1 MAVGVRSLVKSVVKS
16 IPDHALGTTVIGT
29 ENRCSKGFHD
39 QNYAGERQMPGK
51 PKLERTLIKL
61 SGADV
66 APETVRA
73 SDLAEFLIQLEKAIL
88 ATVMNGKDFTLDAP
102 QQDLK
107 VSLVS
112 IEPGSESLA
121 FALTS
126 DVMSG
131 VSLLSRAYY
140 ERNYSTI
147 PLEAQQ
153 SLHEISKQAASQ
165 SWEVEFV
172 ENEQFN
178 IPRAIISDDNPVPA
192 PKVIVAQG
200 DTTIYGR
207 LIRVGGV
214 SPRAMLEMPDGR
226 YLYIELAEN
235 MAVTLASKERL
246 YKDVGIEGTATWRVD
261 TWELIRFK
269 ANRITKYQ
277 PSKHNIVTTFEDLAE
292 AAGDRWIGID
302 VEQLIAEMRGRA
314 KS

>member
-1 MAVGVRSLVKSVVKS
+1 
-16 IPDHALGTTVIGT
+16 
-29 ENRCSKGFHD
+29 
-39 QNYAGERQMPGK
+39 MPGK